1 MPEELVAGR
10 EFEMQR
16 EVTSANTADNFGNP
30 GVPVF
35 ATPALVGL
43 LEETAIGCVAPA
55 LEDGAG
61 TVGTVVNIQHL
72 APSPIGLTITARARL
87 TEVDGRRLVFA
98 VEASDGQDDIA
109 KGTHERFLVGSME
122 RFLERA
128 QAKASPAR

>member
-16 EVTSANTADNFGNP
+16 EVTSANTAENFGNP

-43 LEETAIGCVAPA
+43 LEETAIGCVASA

-61 TVGTVVNIQHL
+61 TVGTLVNVQHL
-72 APSPIGLTITARARL
+72 AASPIGLTISSRARL
-87 TEVDGRRLVFA
+87 TEVDGRRLVFE
-98 VEASDGQDDIA
+98 VEASDGQDEVA
-109 KGTHERFLVGSME
+109 KGTHERFVVGSME

-128 QAKASPAR
+128 QEKAL

>member
-16 EVTSANTADNFGNP
+16 EVTSTNTADNFGNP

-61 TVGTVVNIQHL
+61 TVGTLVNVQHL
-72 APSPIGLTITARARL
+72 AASPIGLTITSRARL
-87 TEVDGRRLVFA
+87 TEVDGRRLVFE
-98 VEASDGQDDIA
+98 VEASDGQDEVA
-109 KGTHERFLVGSME
+109 KGTHERFVVGSME

-128 QAKASPAR
+128 QEKAR